1 MHHSVLN
8 QMLVEAYN
16 PADES
21 EALSE
26 MDLYAAPQLRGCQDC
41 EMILVQSS
49 FATPP
54 ETGAVL
60 LDV

>member
-1 MHHSVLN
+1 
-8 QMLVEAYN
+8 MLVEAYN